1 MYHYF
6 AIFNYVLFFQHT
18 QVQIGLIL
26 SQIEICKW
34 GKIAVWEQG

>member
-26 SQIEICKW
+26 SQMEENSSLRTGI
-34 GKIAVWEQG
+34 V